1 MEVLGC
7 LKQGG
12 VFGEYFGG
20 EYFGGELWECQLCA
34 AVGDSIC

>member
-12 VFGEYFGG
+12 VFG